1 MNRIILLSTIIII
14 FFSCNNESKNDSEI
28 NNADTNNITE
38 VDSFLLKNKIIV
50 GTYLGTEKRN
60 YYGNKAPDTLE
71 ILWQLNLGNGK
82 TRVGKNILHWSGAGW
97 TGQSLIVEEDS
108 VKYLIQGSYSYNLY
122 KIREKDAKIIWK
134 YNFKDVIKG
143 TGTIWY
149 NKNAEDSD
157 KIVILQGSR
166 QGFENTFRQAV
177 IPSFKAISYSSGELH
192 WELNS
197 KLTKSYSR
205 DVDGS
210 ALVINDTAYI
220 GLENAIFTVFS
231 PDKKNADSIDGIF
244 QPEIFSEHSLYSESD
259 INLHGGNLVTESS
272 PSKLGNRIYVCSG
285 SGHVYGYNL
294 KSKKIDWD
302 FFTGSDM
309 DGTAVVTDDSCI
321 IVTLEKQYIPGHGG
335 VFKLNPAKE
344 PDSSVVWYFP
354 VQSKHFAFWDGG
366 IIGSASIND
375 AYIKKDENTP
385 NIAAFS
391 AIDGNLYIV
400 NSKKLSE
407 KTVLG
412 PHNKNTYNT
421 PELIFKYNIGESIST
436 PIIVGNKVIAASYS
450 GVYLF
455 EHDKDMNF
463 KLLSHMDIG
472 STESTPVCDDGKIYI
487 ATKTGYLYCLGRKTE
502 KQK

>member
-1 MNRIILLSTIIII
+1 MNKILLLPLISILI
-14 FFSCNNESKNDSEI
+14 FSCRNEVENTGKTKNDTSKIVEI
-28 NNADTNNITE
+28 
-38 VDSFLLKNKIIV
+38 DSFLLRNKIIV
-50 GTYLGTEKRN
+50 GTYLGSEKRN
-60 YYGNKAPDTLE
+60 YYGDTAPDTLE
-71 ILWQLNLGNGK
+71 VIWQLNLGNGK
-82 TRVGKNILHWSGAGW
+82 TRVGKNILNWSGAGW

-122 KIREKDAKIIWK
+122 KIRQKDAKIVWK

-143 TGTIWY
+143 TGTLWY

-166 QGFENTFRQAV
+166 QGFENSFRQEI
-177 IPSFKAISYSSGELH
+177 IPSFKAISYFSGKLH

-220 GLENAIFTVFS
+220 GLENAIFTSFS
-231 PDKKNADSIDGIF
+231 PDKKNADTIDGIF
-244 QPEIFSEHSLYSESD
+244 QPAVFSEHSLYSETD

-272 PSKLGNRIYVCSG
+272 PSKLGNRLYICSG

-294 KSKKIDWD
+294 KTKKIDWD

-309 DGTAVVTDDSCI
+309 DGSAVVTDDNCI
-321 IVTLEKQYIPGHGG
+321 LVTLEKQYIPGHGG

-344 PDSSVVWYFP
+344 PDSAVVWYFP

-366 IIGSASIND
+366 IIGSASVND
-375 AYIKKDENTP
+375 VYIAEKENIP

-400 NSKKLSE
+400 NTKKLS
-407 KTVLG
+407 KNTVLG
-412 PHNKNTYNT
+412 PHNTKTYNS
-421 PELIFKYNIGESIST
+421 PELIFSYKIGESIST

-450 GVYLF
+450 GIYLF
-455 EHDKDMNF
+455 EHDKNMNF

-472 STESTPVCDDGKIYI
+472 STESTPVCDNGMIYI
-487 ATKTGYLYCLGRKTE
+487 ATKTGYLYCLGRKT
-502 KQK
+502 KK